1 MRHIIAVSL
10 TNWIG
15 YFQASSAWLKL
26 VLFRDTALFNLLRA
40 IQGVYP
46 VNFLIRRLIK
56 KKLFLKNTE
65 FFSKIQTLK
74 SKTGNTNLT
83 YVLNWVFLN

>member
-10 TNWIG
+10 TNWSG
-15 YFQASSAWLKL
+15 YLQASSAALL
-26 VLFRDTALFNLLRA
+26 TPHPGPPTHDSRD
-40 IQGVYP
+40 P

-56 KKLFLKNTE
+56 KSFRRNTE
-65 FFSKIQTLK
+65 FFSIIQALK

-83 YVLNWVFLN
+83 YALN

>member
-26 VLFRDTALFNLLRA
+26 VLFRDTTLLTSYARFK
-40 IQGVYP
+40 GVYP

-65 FFSKIQTLK
+65 FFSKIQALK
-74 SKTGNTNLT
+74 SEIGNTNVT
-83 YVLNWVFLN
+83 YVLN